1 MPRTEHSGNQEFGPL
16 TPPGGKRQKEEEDS
30 QLSSQLPVSPLL
42 PSSSSP
48 PLRLLS
54 SVVLPLL
61 PSPLP
66 PDVVPPPRVV
76 AAPPPPSVYAPLPHG
91 WAIQKH
97 HFVKRL
103 GKLKFNLFFKI
114 CIHKLN
120 TVVKWCVKC
129 EVCSLRTCVTI
140 LWSLKQRV
148 TTQQARQMLLTSPE
162 QVAYVLKQHGSF
174 VAFYFYCK
182 IMLYSINYT

>member
-103 GKLKFNLFFKI
+103 GKLKFNLFFKL

-129 EVCSLRTCVTI
+129 EVCSLWTCHYIMVIETASYNTTSSANVADITRTSGLC
-140 LWSLKQRV
+140 LKATWFVRGFLF
-148 TTQQARQMLLTSPE
+148 LL
-162 QVAYVLKQHGSF
+162 QNHV
-174 VAFYFYCK
+174 
-182 IMLYSINYT
+182 IR